1 MFKAE
6 IWMWNL
12 TAKMIEY
19 LVWGLDL
26 LSMDKMKFSG
36 ITLWNKQTWI
46 TFLNRLKI
54 EESCKPQKMPCFTTL
69 YYNDG

>member
-1 MFKAE
+1 MFNTE

-36 ITLWNKQTWI
+36 SQANMNHI
-46 TFLNRLKI
+46 
-54 EESCKPQKMPCFTTL
+54 S
-69 YYNDG
+69 